1 MVMKIREIKEL
12 TTSELQEQLVTKRDE
27 LNRLEINHAVSPLDN
42 PSLIRENRRTI
53 ARFMTELRQRQ
64 MNQQ

>member
-1 MVMKIREIKEL
+1 MKIREIKEL
-12 TTSELQEQLVTKRDE
+12 TTTELQEQLVTKRDE

>member
-1 MVMKIREIKEL
+1 MKIREIKEL